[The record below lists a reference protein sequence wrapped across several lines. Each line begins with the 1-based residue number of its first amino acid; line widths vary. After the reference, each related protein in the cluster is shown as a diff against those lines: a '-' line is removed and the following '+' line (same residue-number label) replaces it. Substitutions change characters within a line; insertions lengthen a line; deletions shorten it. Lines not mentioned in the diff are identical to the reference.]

1 MSTFVG
7 TPPFLRN
14 ALWVAMETMH
24 FHIAHTK
31 RILRTT
37 LFRIQEVPM
46 NNLATMRNCPGGVQG
61 RLNQTPG

>member
-7 TPPFLRN
+7 TPPFLGN

-31 RILRTT
+31 NFLRTT
-37 LFRIQEVPM
+37 LFRIQEVPI
-46 NNLATMRNCPGGVQG
+46 NNLAPMRNCPGGAM
-61 RLNQTPG
+61 